1 MHGHQTHTEESP
13 MQTAALFQHDHSQ
26 AVQIPEEFHFPGTA
40 VYVKQVGNALV
51 LLPMDHPW
59 EPLLASLALFSED
72 FMQERHQPP
81 VESRG
86 DTFA

>member
-1 MHGHQTHTEESP
+1 
-13 MQTAALFQHDHSQ
+13 MQTATLFQHDHSQ
-26 AVQIPEEFHFPGTA
+26 AVQLPQEFHFPGTA

-81 VESRG
+81 LEPRG
-86 DTFA
+86 ETFA